1 MTNIAASTALILTGP
16 GSTRSTGVLRIRLP
30 AWIAPLGLAIVM
42 LSVMY
47 AGRGA
52 ETPEQ
57 QDEAREDL
65 AGEEG

>member
-1 MTNIAASTALILTGP
+1 
-16 GSTRSTGVLRIRLP
+16 VLRIRLP

>member
-1 MTNIAASTALILTGP
+1 
-16 GSTRSTGVLRIRLP
+16 
-30 AWIAPLGLAIVM
+30 M